1 MITHSSAYIVVRKT
15 YKRTHVKVKV
25 IKNEDQQMEF
35 MNICCNHPEK
45 HLQCS
50 SVLWIFRTVNANSDG
65 LEQSVQQRNS
75 ETNLPFK
82 HYGRFQL

>member
-1 MITHSSAYIVVRKT
+1 
-15 YKRTHVKVKV
+15 
-25 IKNEDQQMEF
+25 

-45 HLQCS
+45 HLQSS

-82 HYGRFQL
+82 HYGRFQI